1 MNLPTHVN
9 ICGFLFHIRNRNF
22 SSSFIWVK
30 FGTKRA
36 NLENRFSLSGWLMV
50 QFMTKCLS
58 SSRTWEIEQLRSSIF
73 VLGRVYLPYS
83 IARVCELVLN
93 WDMAILYL
101 WFLIAS
107 YLWQKLMVESPFGRL
122 TLGRTNPNPQT
133 PGSGNSG
140 NCCRQ
145 LGNIFLLC
153 NISTF
158 QYNQMNRNG
167 EWGYIMVQ
175 YIPNTVK
182 PLT

>member
-1 MNLPTHVN
+1 MYLMALHTGHTQHSNYDKCSARSLKDLCMNLPTHVN
-9 ICGFLFHIRNRNF
+9 ICGFLLHIRNRNF

-58 SSRTWEIEQLRSSIF
+58 SSRTWQTEQLRSSIF

-93 WDMAILYL
+93 WDMATLSL

-107 YLWQKLMVESPFGRL
+107 KYISMPKLCFKL
-122 TLGRTNPNPQT
+122 Q
-133 PGSGNSG
+133 
-140 NCCRQ
+140 
-145 LGNIFLLC
+145 
-153 NISTF
+153 
-158 QYNQMNRNG
+158 
-167 EWGYIMVQ
+167 
-175 YIPNTVK
+175 
-182 PLT
+182 